1 MSTHPQS
8 LTPASEGYDKARRRF
23 FNARVPDTTPA
34 EIYTPKTTAEVA
46 SIIARAKSRG
56 LKVGVRSG
64 GHLFFCF
71 SLVEK
76 GILIDTKQ
84 LNKEIDFDTRT
95 KIVSF
100 SPGHVV
106 EELATELLALG
117 RFLPWG
123 HSRTVGIGGFLLAGG
138 QGCFGRGWGYTSG
151 SWITQIE
158 VVTPSGEV
166 VIASK
171 TQNPDLFWAFPGSGQ
186 GFFGVITRIW
196 AKTIPSKTPFDTTV
210 IVDSTDI
217 FKPLLKWVLE
227 QTEKV
232 PKYGVDLF
240 YLTFRS
246 DMETPGDGEA
256 SDKPRIMFVINQ
268 TVYVDSMAEA
278 KTLVS
283 PWDVLPQEFQPYV
296 VERVPLLERTWPDLW
311 NLQEKFQPNG
321 NGERWTVDS
330 ILPDPKISTD
340 EVSSKS

>member
-1 MSTHPQS
+1 MSTSLQS
-8 LTPASEGYDKARRRF
+8 LTPTSEGYDKARRRF
-23 FNARVPDTTPA
+23 FNGRVPDAAPA
-34 EIYTPKTTAEVA
+34 EIYTPTTTAEVS
-46 SIIARAKSRG
+46 SIIARAKSHE

-76 GILIDTKQ
+76 GILIDTKN
-84 LNKEIDFDTRT
+84 LNKNVDFDTRT

-106 EELATELLALG
+106 EELATKLLALG

-123 HSRTVGIGGFLLAGG
+123 HSRSVGIGGFLLAGG
-138 QGCFGRGWGYTSG
+138 QGCFMRGWGYTSG
-151 SWITQIE
+151 SWITQLEI
-158 VVTPSGEV
+158 VIPSGEV

-196 AKTIPSKTPFDTTV
+196 ARTIPAKKPFDTT
-210 IVDSTDI
+210 IIIDSTDI

-227 QTEKV
+227 TTEKV

-246 DMETPGDGEA
+246 DMEQPGDGDE

-268 TVYVDSMAEA
+268 TMYLDSLEEA
-278 KTLVS
+278 KTTAS
-283 PWDVLPQEFQPYV
+283 PWDTLPQEFQPYV
-296 VERVPLLERTWPDLW
+296 VERIPVLERTWPDLW

-321 NGERWTVDS
+321 NGERWCVDS
-330 ILPDPKISTD
+330 ILPDPKVTND
-340 EVSSKS
+340 EV